1 MDRQRSMSFKRVM
14 AKNVSEFVLEQLEE
28 AIFLKEI
35 LPDEQLPP
43 ERELAKMFNASRMVV
58 REAIAKLEAKGLVE
72 KRLGAKGG
80 TFVLPITHKALEYA
94 KEQIVEQKEL
104 LKDLLEY
111 RSIVEPEAAGL
122 AAKRITQEEL
132 RELREILHLGEGD
145 VNRELFRSLDVK
157 FHLIIAKASRNSFF
171 EQAVRQIR
179 IKINLGLDLL
189 PFDERIKKQSVR
201 DHLQIH
207 EALMN
212 RDSDR
217 ARQLMREHL
226 RTTEHSL
233 RQFTA

>member
-1 MDRQRSMSFKRVM
+1 MERPQSIPFKRVT

-35 LPDEQLPP
+35 LPDTQLPP
-43 ERELAKMFNASRMVV
+43 ERELARMFHASRMVV
-58 REAIAKLEAKGLVE
+58 REAIAELEAKGLVE

-94 KEQIVEQKEL
+94 KEQIVEQKEQ

-111 RSIVEPEAAGL
+111 RSIVEPEAAAL
-122 AAKRITQEEL
+122 AAERITQEEL
-132 RELREILHLGEGD
+132 RELREILDLSLND

-179 IKINLGLDLL
+179 IKINLGLDIL
-189 PFDERIKKQSVR
+189 PFDERIKKLSVH
-201 DHLQIH
+201 DHQQIH

-217 ARQLMREHL
+217 AKALMREHL
-226 RTTEHSL
+226 STTEHSL
-233 RQFTA
+233 RQFTS